1 VDDLRAVDFGELAG
15 DLLVSLPADARD
27 LVDALGGVLRQL
39 VAEIQPHRARLDVA
53 VGRADRALDG
63 EFGVEVELDAHGWSC
78 CPSRSPSDPGAVRR
92 VPSASCMT
100 NTFSGRSA
108 STLSPDTSR
117 AEELPGVLADE
128 QRHVRLLF

>member
-1 VDDLRAVDFGELAG
+1 VI
-15 DLLVSLPADARD
+15 SLTRS
-27 LVDALGGVLRQL
+27 GGVLRQL

-63 EFGVEVELDAHGWSC
+63 EFGVEVELDAHGVVVLSVALAQ
-78 CPSRSPSDPGAVRR
+78 RSGRRPEGAVGVLHDEHLLRP
-92 VPSASCMT
+92 VGVDAQPGHLA
-100 NTFSGRSA
+100 
-108 STLSPDTSR
+108 R